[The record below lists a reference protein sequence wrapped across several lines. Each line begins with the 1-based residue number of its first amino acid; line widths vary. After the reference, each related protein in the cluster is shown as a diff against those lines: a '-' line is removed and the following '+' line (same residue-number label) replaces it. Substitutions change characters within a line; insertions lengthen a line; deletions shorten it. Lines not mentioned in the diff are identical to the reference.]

1 MIAVS
6 GGFSIITDRLKKELG
21 LDLIFSN
28 ELIFKDGKL
37 HDIDLRVT
45 SDKSLLVRPFI
56 KEFNIKKDEIVV
68 VVDGANDLKLFDLA
82 SYTVG
87 FCPVDM
93 VKKKADDVIEI
104 RNLSLLKDLLE
115 KRFGRSILNTV
126 QRKIS
131 WRLPVSKLEVIPIS
145 IPSEIKPNDNLIDII
160 LSSLHKSDSL
170 GIKIKNKDIL
180 VIAQKII
187 SKQEGMFVELA
198 RVIPSKQA
206 LEIKKS
212 VDKDPRLIE
221 LILQESRKII
231 KIFNKTMIVETNQGF
246 ICANAGIDQSNV
258 SKNQDRVLLLPRNP
272 DQTASRIRR
281 EIKRKTGKEIAVII
295 SDTFGRPFRNGQT
308 NVAIGVSG
316 VKPIKSYIGKKDM
329 YGNVLKVTEI
339 AIADEIAGASEL
351 VMGKSNKIP
360 AVIIRGFNFT
370 IARKSNIKD
379 LNRREKLDMFRR

>member
-1 MIAVS
+1 M
-6 GGFSIITDRLKKELG
+6 
-21 LDLIFSN
+21 
-28 ELIFKDGKL
+28 
-37 HDIDLRVT
+37 
-45 SDKSLLVRPFI
+45 
-56 KEFNIKKDEIVV
+56 
-68 VVDGANDLKLFDLA
+68 
-82 SYTVG
+82 
-87 FCPVDM
+87 
-93 VKKKADDVIEI
+93 
-104 RNLSLLKDLLE
+104 
-115 KRFGRSILNTV
+115 
-126 QRKIS
+126 
-131 WRLPVSKLEVIPIS
+131 PVSKLEVIPIS

-160 LSSLHKSDSL
+160 LSSLHKSNNL

-206 LEIKKS
+206 LEIKKC

-370 IARKSNIKD
+370 IARKSNIRD
-379 LNRREKLDMFRR
+379 LNRREKLDMFRK

>member
-1 MIAVS
+1 M
-6 GGFSIITDRLKKELG
+6 
-21 LDLIFSN
+21 
-28 ELIFKDGKL
+28 
-37 HDIDLRVT
+37 
-45 SDKSLLVRPFI
+45 
-56 KEFNIKKDEIVV
+56 
-68 VVDGANDLKLFDLA
+68 
-82 SYTVG
+82 
-87 FCPVDM
+87 PV
-93 VKKKADDVIEI
+93 
-104 RNLSLLKDLLE
+104 N
-115 KRFGRSILNTV
+115 
-126 QRKIS
+126 
-131 WRLPVSKLEVIPIS
+131 KLEVIPIS

-160 LSSLHKSDSL
+160 LSSLHKSNSL

-206 LEIKKS
+206 LEIKKC

>member
-1 MIAVS
+1 
-6 GGFSIITDRLKKELG
+6 
-21 LDLIFSN
+21 
-28 ELIFKDGKL
+28 
-37 HDIDLRVT
+37 
-45 SDKSLLVRPFI
+45 
-56 KEFNIKKDEIVV
+56 
-68 VVDGANDLKLFDLA
+68 
-82 SYTVG
+82 
-87 FCPVDM
+87 
-93 VKKKADDVIEI
+93 
-104 RNLSLLKDLLE
+104 
-115 KRFGRSILNTV
+115 
-126 QRKIS
+126 
-131 WRLPVSKLEVIPIS
+131 LPVSKLEVIPIS

-160 LSSLHKSDSL
+160 LSSLRKSNSL

>member
-1 MIAVS
+1 
-6 GGFSIITDRLKKELG
+6 
-21 LDLIFSN
+21 
-28 ELIFKDGKL
+28 
-37 HDIDLRVT
+37 
-45 SDKSLLVRPFI
+45 
-56 KEFNIKKDEIVV
+56 
-68 VVDGANDLKLFDLA
+68 
-82 SYTVG
+82 
-87 FCPVDM
+87 
-93 VKKKADDVIEI
+93 
-104 RNLSLLKDLLE
+104 
-115 KRFGRSILNTV
+115 
-126 QRKIS
+126 
-131 WRLPVSKLEVIPIS
+131 LPVRKLEIIPIS
-145 IPSEIKPNDNLIDII
+145 ILSEIKPNDNLIDII
-160 LSSLHKSDSL
+160 LSSLHKSNNL

-198 RVIPSKQA
+198 RVIPSKKA
-206 LEIKKS
+206 LEIRKS
-212 VDKDPRLIE
+212 LDKDPRLIE

>member
-1 MIAVS
+1 M
-6 GGFSIITDRLKKELG
+6 
-21 LDLIFSN
+21 
-28 ELIFKDGKL
+28 
-37 HDIDLRVT
+37 
-45 SDKSLLVRPFI
+45 
-56 KEFNIKKDEIVV
+56 
-68 VVDGANDLKLFDLA
+68 
-82 SYTVG
+82 
-87 FCPVDM
+87 PV
-93 VKKKADDVIEI
+93 
-104 RNLSLLKDLLE
+104 N
-115 KRFGRSILNTV
+115 
-126 QRKIS
+126 
-131 WRLPVSKLEVIPIS
+131 KLEVIPIS

-160 LSSLHKSDSL
+160 LSSLYKSNSL

-206 LEIKKS
+206 LEIRKS

-272 DQTASRIRR
+272 DQTANRIRR

>member
-1 MIAVS
+1 M
-6 GGFSIITDRLKKELG
+6 
-21 LDLIFSN
+21 
-28 ELIFKDGKL
+28 
-37 HDIDLRVT
+37 
-45 SDKSLLVRPFI
+45 
-56 KEFNIKKDEIVV
+56 
-68 VVDGANDLKLFDLA
+68 
-82 SYTVG
+82 
-87 FCPVDM
+87 
-93 VKKKADDVIEI
+93 
-104 RNLSLLKDLLE
+104 
-115 KRFGRSILNTV
+115 
-126 QRKIS
+126 
-131 WRLPVSKLEVIPIS
+131 PVSKLEVIPIS
-145 IPSEIKPNDNLIDII
+145 IPSEIKPNDNLIEII
-160 LSSLHKSDSL
+160 LSSLRKSNSL

>member
-1 MIAVS
+1 M
-6 GGFSIITDRLKKELG
+6 
-21 LDLIFSN
+21 
-28 ELIFKDGKL
+28 
-37 HDIDLRVT
+37 
-45 SDKSLLVRPFI
+45 
-56 KEFNIKKDEIVV
+56 
-68 VVDGANDLKLFDLA
+68 
-82 SYTVG
+82 
-87 FCPVDM
+87 
-93 VKKKADDVIEI
+93 
-104 RNLSLLKDLLE
+104 
-115 KRFGRSILNTV
+115 
-126 QRKIS
+126 
-131 WRLPVSKLEVIPIS
+131 PVSKLEVIPIS

-160 LSSLHKSDSL
+160 LSSLHKSNSL

-379 LNRREKLDMFRR
+379 LNRREKLDMFRK

>member
-1 MIAVS
+1 M
-6 GGFSIITDRLKKELG
+6 
-21 LDLIFSN
+21 
-28 ELIFKDGKL
+28 
-37 HDIDLRVT
+37 
-45 SDKSLLVRPFI
+45 
-56 KEFNIKKDEIVV
+56 
-68 VVDGANDLKLFDLA
+68 
-82 SYTVG
+82 
-87 FCPVDM
+87 
-93 VKKKADDVIEI
+93 
-104 RNLSLLKDLLE
+104 
-115 KRFGRSILNTV
+115 
-126 QRKIS
+126 
-131 WRLPVSKLEVIPIS
+131 PVSKLEVIPIS

-160 LSSLHKSDSL
+160 LSSLRKNNSL

>member
-1 MIAVS
+1 VAKANTLLIIFDVEGVLLNAEYLPVLAQVFGPEKEKEIWDITKQGIRGEIKWEDGIIKRVRALKYEDAKTLAENLEIMPGAKDLCSSLKKAGWKMIAVS

-131 WRLPVSKLEVIPIS
+131 
-145 IPSEIKPNDNLIDII
+145 
-160 LSSLHKSDSL
+160 
-170 GIKIKNKDIL
+170 
-180 VIAQKII
+180 
-187 SKQEGMFVELA
+187 
-198 RVIPSKQA
+198 
-206 LEIKKS
+206 
-212 VDKDPRLIE
+212 
-221 LILQESRKII
+221 
-231 KIFNKTMIVETNQGF
+231 
-246 ICANAGIDQSNV
+246 
-258 SKNQDRVLLLPRNP
+258 
-272 DQTASRIRR
+272 
-281 EIKRKTGKEIAVII
+281 
-295 SDTFGRPFRNGQT
+295 
-308 NVAIGVSG
+308 
-316 VKPIKSYIGKKDM
+316 
-329 YGNVLKVTEI
+329 
-339 AIADEIAGASEL
+339 
-351 VMGKSNKIP
+351 
-360 AVIIRGFNFT
+360 
-370 IARKSNIKD
+370 
-379 LNRREKLDMFRR
+379 